1 MSYGRVNYIY
11 KGYVYDPEVE
21 NDPDV
26 SKIYHNVIEQSTGNY
41 AGYIPL
47 SPYLYATQECFQA
60 WIDAGRPTREQ
71 INAAMSPNNCSNPSK
86 EDIINYYIEQVL
98 IK

>member
-1 MSYGRVNYIY
+1 MSYSRVNYIH
-11 KGYVYDPEVE
+11 KGLVYEPEE
-21 NDPDV
+21 EIELDV
-26 SKIYHNVIEQSTGNY
+26 SKIYHNVVDQLTGT
-41 AGYIPL
+41 YIDSLPL
-47 SPYLYATQECFQA
+47 SPYLYATQECFIA

-71 INAAMSPNNCSNPSK
+71 VNAAMNPNNCSNPSK